1 MNLRQAPYPKTRHRR
16 LRKSPEI
23 RGLSRENKLSVEDL
37 IWPIFV
43 CEGKNLEVPVES
55 MPGVFR
61 YSVDLLVEKA
71 KLAADL
77 GIPAIC
83 IFPYT
88 DPKLKTKDC
97 AEAWNPENLSNKA
110 TRAIKKAVPN
120 IAVMTDVAL
129 DPYSIDGH
137 DGFVENGRIVNDKT
151 VEALVKQ
158 ALSQAKAGAD
168 IIGPSD
174 MMDGRIG
181 VIRSALD
188 SNKNKD
194 TIILSYAAKFAS
206 SFYGPFRDAVGS
218 KTNLAGASKKTYQM
232 DVRNSDEALHEV
244 AIDVDE
250 GADIVMIKPGMPYLD
265 IISKVKEKFQMP
277 TFAYQVSGEYSMLSN
292 AISQG
297 LLDKSVML
305 ESIVSLK
312 RAGSDA
318 VLTYAAKQ
326 IAKEIKDE

>member
-1 MNLRQAPYPKTRHRR
+1 MFDDGILANDIVLNDETN
-16 LRKSPEI
+16 E
-23 RGLSRENKLSVEDL
+23 
-37 IWPIFV
+37 
-43 CEGKNLEVPVES
+43 
-55 MPGVFR
+55 
-61 YSVDLLVEKA
+61 LL
-71 KLAADL
+71 
-77 GIPAIC
+77 G
-83 IFPYT
+83 
-88 DPKLKTKDC
+88 
-97 AEAWNPENLSNKA
+97 
-110 TRAIKKAVPN
+110 
-120 IAVMTDVAL
+120 
-129 DPYSIDGH
+129 
-137 DGFVENGRIVNDKT
+137 
-151 VEALVKQ
+151 KQ
-158 ALSQAKAGAD
+158 AVLLADAGAS
-168 IIGPSD
+168 IVAPSD

-188 SNKNKD
+188 ENKNKD

>member
-1 MNLRQAPYPKTRHRR
+1 MINRKYPSTRLRR
-16 LRKSPEI
+16 LRQSKTI
-23 RGLSRENKLSVEDL
+23 RDLVAENTVSSNDL
-37 IWPIFV
+37 IEPMFLV
-43 CEGKNLEVPVES
+43 NSKSDAGPVNS
-55 MPGVFR
+55 MPGVERFEKDQLFR
-61 YSVDLLVEKA
+61 EIEESIKHGIKA
-71 KLAADL
+71 FVKEFSERYPDV
-77 GIPAIC
+77 I
-83 IFPYT
+83 
-88 DPKLKTKDC
+88 
-97 AEAWNPENLSNKA
+97 S
-110 TRAIKKAVPN
+110 
-120 IAVMTDVAL
+120 IADVAL
-129 DPYSIDGH
+129 DPYTSHGH
-137 DGFVENGRIVNDKT
+137 DGILANDIVLNDET
-151 VEALVKQ
+151 NELLGKQ
-158 ALSQAKAGAD
+158 AVLLADAGAS
-168 IIGPSD
+168 IVAPSD

-188 SNKNKD
+188 ANKNKD

-250 GADIVMIKPGMPYLD
+250 GADIVMIKPGMPNLD

-305 ESIVSLK
+305 ESIVSFK

>member
-1 MNLRQAPYPKTRHRR
+1 M
-16 LRKSPEI
+16 
-23 RGLSRENKLSVEDL
+23 D
-37 IWPIFV
+37 
-43 CEGKNLEVPVES
+43 
-55 MPGVFR
+55 
-61 YSVDLLVEKA
+61 
-71 KLAADL
+71 
-77 GIPAIC
+77 
-83 IFPYT
+83 PYT
-88 DPKLKTKDC
+88 
-97 AEAWNPENLSNKA
+97 SH
-110 TRAIKKAVPN
+110 
-120 IAVMTDVAL
+120 
-129 DPYSIDGH
+129 GH
-137 DGFVENGRIVNDKT
+137 DGIVSDNQVLNDET
-151 VEALVKQ
+151 NIALRDQ
-158 ALSQAKAGAD
+158 ATLLAMSGAK
-168 IIGPSD
+168 IIAPSD

-188 SNKNKD
+188 ANKNKD

-305 ESIVSLK
+305 ESIVSFK